1 MSVLS
6 LVGAV
11 FGVAEVALGYLEER
25 EKNYPQ
31 KQAAALRQRIQR
43 IQRDF
48 YKEYNRPLENRS
60 DAVLDTLYLE
70 LRIVLGDITSS
81 AGAKNLSNSGKS

>member
-1 MSVLS
+1 MSILS

-43 IQRDF
+43 IQRDY
-48 YKEYNRPLENRS
+48 YKEYNRPVHERS
-60 DAVLDTLYLE
+60 DAVLDHLLLE
-70 LRIVLGDITSS
+70 LRIVLGDIATSS
-81 AGAKNLSNSGKS
+81 RAPNLQN

>member
-43 IQRDF
+43 IQRDY
-48 YKEYNRPLENRS
+48 YKEYNRPIEERS
-60 DAVLDTLYLE
+60 DAVLDHLLLE
-70 LRIVLGDITSS
+70 LRVLLTDITASGR
-81 AGAKNLSNSGKS
+81 APNLQN